1 MRPAH
6 WMLLL
11 SSLMFVTSLWFVLAG
26 ASATPAGT
34 ARPAPVATVKQ
45 LMDGLI
51 GPASATVYASVSII
65 VSAEGEKENYPKSEA
80 EWDRVSGA
88 AAALAEAGAL
98 LMAEGRARDED
109 RWKSISQSMIEA
121 SVVSMKAAQAR
132 DKDALLASGEALN
145 NTCDDCHRIYSVD
158 VE

>member
-11 SSLMFVTSLWFVLAG
+11 SSLMFLTSLWFVLAG
-26 ASATPAGT
+26 ASAAPAGS
-34 ARPAPVATVKQ
+34 ARAPVATVKQ

-51 GPASATVYASVSII
+51 SPASATVYSSVSIV

-88 AAALAEAGAL
+88 AAALAEAGSL
-98 LMAEGRARDED
+98 LMVEGRARDKD
-109 RWKSISQSMIEA
+109 RWNSISQSMIDA
-121 SVVSMKAAQAR
+121 SLVSMKAAQAR
-132 DKDALLASGEALN
+132 DKEALLASGEALN
-145 NTCDDCHRIYSVD
+145 NTCDDCHRIYSVV

>member
-1 MRPAH
+1 
-6 WMLLL
+6 MLLL
-11 SSLMFVTSLWFVLAG
+11 SSLMFLASLWFVLAG
-26 ASATPAGT
+26 ASAAPAGS
-34 ARPAPVATVKQ
+34 ARAAPVATVKQ

-51 GPASATVYASVSII
+51 SPASATVYGSVSIV

-80 EWDRVSGA
+80 EWDRVAGA
-88 AAALAEAGAL
+88 AAALAEAGSL

-109 RWKSISQSMIEA
+109 RWNSISQSMIDA

-145 NTCDDCHRIYSVD
+145 NSCDDCHRIYSVD